1 MAVDVLPLVLLLIST
16 TTTWVSGYSLRPV
29 AEYLIS
35 EPASSRASS
44 RAASRAVSRVAS
56 RAASRAAST
65 QV

>member
-1 MAVDVLPLVLLLIST
+1 MAVEVLPLVLFIIST
-16 TTTWVSGYSLRPV
+16 TTTWVSGYSPRPV
-29 AEYLIS
+29 AEYLMYA
-35 EPASSRASS
+35 PASS